1 MPHGTADPR
10 RDGTFLADLGSLAQ
24 VSEPP
29 EEPEEPLDGEPGPD
43 DESTGNDDADAALR
57 GWIDPDD
64 RLWRHPSEVATP
76 SAGRTPAPLLI
87 KPPNRHP
94 WRNAVMVLVG
104 ALAVI
109 AAVAWL
115 VILLSPASDHPLTGA
130 TRDTA
135 AAPVS
140 TLPGPQNAVP
150 AAAEATGHSIVEL
163 KAVTA
168 HGTATLIGVA
178 VAEGGMVATT
188 ADLLS
193 GLRRLDLVG
202 PGGHLEPASLVGT
215 DSSSDIALINVPEN
229 VPVAPFSD
237 DVGVSG
243 GTPDLTLTL
252 VPSGSALVLRCTP
265 GSVTSVGTAI
275 PGGPADGMPAIDSS
289 SPAAAAGSPLLNS
302 AGDVLGILYQPA
314 AGNSSAVTFLPT
326 VLVVGVADDLR
337 SGDKVIHGWL
347 GVSGTDAGNS
357 TGAKVA
363 SVDPNGPAAGRL
375 QAGQVIVALNAQ
387 PVRTMA
393 ELRARL
399 YVLAPGA
406 AVAVSVQGA
415 SGVKVVDLTLGS
427 SS

>member
-1 MPHGTADPR
+1 
-10 RDGTFLADLGSLAQ
+10 

-29 EEPEEPLDGEPGPD
+29 EEPEEPHEGEPGSD
-43 DESTGNDDADAALR
+43 DESTGSDDADAALR

-76 SAGRTPAPLLI
+76 SAGGPTAPLLI
-87 KPPNRHP
+87 KPPARHP
-94 WRNAVMVLVG
+94 WRNAAMILVG
-104 ALAVI
+104 AVALM

-115 VILLSPASDHPLTGA
+115 VILLSPASDHPLTA
-130 TRDTA
+130 NTRDTA

-140 TLPGPQNAVP
+140 TLPGAQNAVP
-150 AAAEATGHSIVEL
+150 AAAAATGHSIVEL
-163 KAVTA
+163 RAVTA
-168 HGTATLIGVA
+168 HGTVTLIGVA

-188 ADLLS
+188 ADVLS

-202 PGGHLEPASLVGT
+202 PGGQLEQASVVGT
-215 DSSSDIALINVPEN
+215 DSASDIALVNVPEN

-237 DVGVSG
+237 DVGLNG

-252 VPSGSALVLRCTP
+252 VPADGALVLQCTP

-275 PGGPADGMPAIDSS
+275 PSGPADGMPAIDSS
-289 SPAAAAGSPLLNS
+289 SAAADAGSPLLNS
-302 AGDVLGILYQPA
+302 AGDVLGILYQPVP
-314 AGNSSAVTFLPT
+314 GSSSAGTFLPT

-337 SGDKVIHGWL
+337 SGDKVVHGWL
-347 GVSGTDAGNS
+347 GVSGTDAGEG

-363 SVDPNGPAAGRL
+363 SVDPDGPAAGRL

-399 YVLAPGA
+399 YVLAPGT

>member
-1 MPHGTADPR
+1 
-10 RDGTFLADLGSLAQ
+10 

-29 EEPEEPLDGEPGPD
+29 EEPEEPHEGEPGSD
-43 DESTGNDDADAALR
+43 DESTGSDDADAALR

-76 SAGRTPAPLLI
+76 SAGGPTAPLLI
-87 KPPNRHP
+87 KPPARHP
-94 WRNAVMVLVG
+94 WRNAAMILVG
-104 ALAVI
+104 AVALM

-115 VILLSPASDHPLTGA
+115 VILLSPASDHPLTA
-130 TRDTA
+130 TTRDTA
-135 AAPVS
+135 AVPIS
-140 TLPGPQNAVP
+140 TLPGAQNAVP
-150 AAAEATGHSIVEL
+150 AAAAATGHSIVEL
-163 KAVTA
+163 RAVTA

-188 ADLLS
+188 ADVLS

-202 PGGHLEPASLVGT
+202 PGGQLEQASVVGT
-215 DSSSDIALINVPEN
+215 DSASDIALVNVPEN

-237 DVGVSG
+237 DVGVTG

-252 VPSGSALVLRCTP
+252 VPAGGALVLHCTP

-275 PGGPADGMPAIDSS
+275 PSGPADGMPAIESS
-289 SPAAAAGSPLLNS
+289 SSSAAAGSPLLNS
-302 AGDVLGILYQPA
+302 AGDVLGILYQPVP
-314 AGNSSAVTFLPT
+314 GSSSGLMFLPT

-337 SGDKVIHGWL
+337 SGDKVVHGWL
-347 GVSGTDAGNS
+347 GVSGTDAGNG

-363 SVDPNGPAAGRL
+363 SVDPDGPAAGHL
-375 QAGQVIVALNAQ
+375 LAGQVIVALDAQ

-399 YVLAPGA
+399 YVLAPGTP
-406 AVAVSVQGA
+406 VAVSVQGA

>member
-1 MPHGTADPR
+1 M
-10 RDGTFLADLGSLAQ
+10 
-24 VSEPP
+24 SEPP
-29 EEPEEPLDGEPGPD
+29 EEPEEPQDGEPGPD

-76 SAGRTPAPLLI
+76 SAGTAAAPLLI

-94 WRNAVMVLVG
+94 WRNVVMVLVG
-104 ALAVI
+104 ALAVV

-140 TLPGPQNAVP
+140 TLPGAQNAVP

-163 KAVTA
+163 RAVTA

-188 ADLLS
+188 ADVLS

-202 PGGHLEPASLVGT
+202 PGGHLEPASVVGT
-215 DSSSDIALINVPEN
+215 DSSSDIALIDVPEN

-237 DVGVSG
+237 DVGVGG

-252 VPSGSALVLRCTP
+252 VPSGNALGAALHVRLRHERRHRHPERP
-265 GSVTSVGTAI
+265 GRRHALHR
-275 PGGPADGMPAIDSS
+275 
-289 SPAAAAGSPLLNS
+289 LLV
-302 AGDVLGILYQPA
+302 ARRRRRQPA
-314 AGNSSAVTFLPT
+314 AQQRRRRCS
-326 VLVVGVADDLR
+326 
-337 SGDKVIHGWL
+337 
-347 GVSGTDAGNS
+347 
-357 TGAKVA
+357 
-363 SVDPNGPAAGRL
+363 
-375 QAGQVIVALNAQ
+375 
-387 PVRTMA
+387 
-393 ELRARL
+393 
-399 YVLAPGA
+399 
-406 AVAVSVQGA
+406 
-415 SGVKVVDLTLGS
+415 GS
-427 SS
+427 STSPRWATRPP

>member
-1 MPHGTADPR
+1 M
-10 RDGTFLADLGSLAQ
+10 
-24 VSEPP
+24 SESP
-29 EEPEEPLDGEPGPD
+29 EEPEEPQDGEPGPD
-43 DESTGNDDADAALR
+43 DESLGSDDADAAPR

-76 SAGRTPAPLLI
+76 SAGDPAAPLLI
-87 KPPNRHP
+87 KPPVRHP
-94 WRNAVMVLVG
+94 GRNAAMVLVG
-104 ALAVI
+104 AVAVI
-109 AAVAWL
+109 AAVVWL
-115 VILLSPASDHPLTGA
+115 IVLLSPASDHPLTSTA

-140 TLPGPQNAVP
+140 TLPGAQNAVP

-168 HGTATLIGVA
+168 HGTTTLIGVA
-178 VAEGGMVATT
+178 VAEGGLVATT
-188 ADLLS
+188 ADVLN

-202 PGGHLEPASLVGT
+202 PGGHLVPASVVGT
-215 DSSSDIALINVPEN
+215 DDASDIALVDVPEN

-237 DVGVSG
+237 DFGLNG

-252 VPSGSALVLRCTP
+252 VPSGSALALQCAP

-275 PGGPADGMPAIDSS
+275 PSGPADGMPAIDSS
-289 SPAAAAGSPLLNS
+289 SPAVTASAAAGSPLLNS
-302 AGDVLGILYQPA
+302 AGDVLGILYQPV
-314 AGNSSAVTFLPT
+314 AGSPSAVMFLPT

-337 SGDKVIHGWL
+337 SGEKVVHGWL
-347 GVSGTDAGNS
+347 GVSGADAGNG
-357 TGAKVA
+357 TGAEVA
-363 SVDPNGPAAGRL
+363 SVEPNGPAAGRL
-375 QAGQVIVALNAQ
+375 QAGQVIVALDAQ

-399 YVLAPGA
+399 YVLAPGTV
-406 AVAVSVQGA
+406 VAVSVQGA
-415 SGVKVVDLTLGS
+415 SGAKVVDLTLGS